1 MQKRRSKKP
10 KRSKTIEQ
18 EQKSK
23 AKVHQPSIVDTP
35 IEETRNVVFK
45 PNEGP
50 QTEFLAASEREV
62 LYGGSAGGGK
72 SYAMLADPLRYMG
85 HPEFSGLLLR
95 HTTEELRELI
105 FKSQELYP
113 KIWKGIKWSERKMQW
128 VAPSGARLWM
138 SYLDR
143 DDDVL
148 RYQGLAFSWIGF
160 DELTQWGTPF
170 AWNYM
175 RSRLRS
181 TSPDLPVYMRAT
193 TNPGGR
199 GHHWV
204 EDVY

>member
-1 MQKRRSKKP
+1 MQIK
-10 KRSKTIEQ
+10 EQ
-18 EQKSK
+18 SLQNHSTLE
-23 AKVHQPSIVDTP
+23 SIQ
-35 IEETRNVVFK
+35 EEEANVLFK

-50 QTEFLAASEREV
+50 QTDFLAASEREV

-85 HPEFSGLLLR
+85 HPQFSGLLLR

-105 FKSQELYP
+105 FKSQGYIH
-113 KIWKGIKWSERKMQW
+113 KFGKVSKWYERKMQW

-143 DDDVL
+143 DEDVM

-160 DELTQWGTPF
+160 DELTQWSSPF

-181 TSPDLPVYMRAT
+181 TAGDLPIFMRA
-193 TNPGGR
+193 NKPR
-199 GHHWV
+199 GCRTSLG
-204 EDVY
+204 